1 MKKIYTLTFF
11 LLLGLGTAQAGVQDA
26 CLNTEHWTITKGN
39 PNWLKEFHE
48 FSGGRSSPVYGFS
61 QAIQL
66 KRMSQILNNSEF
78 EHDFAEYW
86 VARILYELHLDPLA
100 HQALK
105 SVFQNTANPDLKKAA
120 YSCLAR
126 IQTRAP
132 DWKAPPT
139 SVLTGLEFGSE
150 DSDTLFL
157 SVLGKENSWSKKLSP
172 GHRGFVDGVNAL
184 GKKNYTDAIIGFQA
198 YFKYLETHS
207 NPLLSRYQ
215 DEAHLFLGRAYYA
228 VAKFPESTLEFQK
241 VKKTSNNQIEAL
253 MNLSWTYLLNEK
265 YDDAVGITL
274 QLRTGALRNTFSA
287 EAVMVAAMG
296 LNELCNYPDSI
307 RMIEAF
313 NKDYRPIHDY
323 LVQHANTDDGYVS
336 AVKALKTPGS
346 FPTKLATEWIRSPEF
361 LTRQKEI
368 NALLNEPKRLVEIET
383 AGATEQNR
391 LTAAFID
398 KTTQFL
404 KDYRIAKL
412 KLKPGQELGSTYS
425 DRYIHLKKDLR
436 KLSRFYVASKTWKKL
451 ARNYEKKIP
460 GLKLELVAKV
470 NQDLKA
476 KNKKL
481 LATLNRVKDN
491 TDLIEVEIYN
501 GASQDL
507 VWKNAHPDF
516 EKASEKMDDEKRTEN
531 GAHTWNWGRFLASN
545 LENSEVWEDELGAV
559 KADVTDQCGKKEKFL
574 QLRLNTKR

>member
-11 LLLGLGTAQAGVQDA
+11 LLLRLGTAAQAGVQDA
-26 CLNTEHWTITKGN
+26 CLNTEHWSVSKGN

-48 FSGGRSSPVYGFS
+48 FTGKRSSPIYGFS

-86 VARILYELHLDPLA
+86 IARILFELNLDPLA

-105 SVFQNTANPDLKKAA
+105 SVFQSTSNPDLKKAA
-120 YSCLAR
+120 FGCLAR
-126 IQTRAP
+126 IQARAP
-132 DWKAPPT
+132 DYKAPPT
-139 SVLTGLEFGSE
+139 TALVGLNFGEE
-150 DSDTLFL
+150 DSDTLFM
-157 SVLGKENSWSKKLSP
+157 SVLGKENSLSKKLAP
-172 GHRGFVDGVNAL
+172 GHRGFVEGFNAL
-184 GKKNYTDAIIGFQA
+184 NKKNYTDAILGFQA
-198 YFKYLETHS
+198 YFKYLETHT
-207 NPLLSRYQ
+207 NPILSRYQ
-215 DEAHLFLGRAYYA
+215 DDAHLFLGRAYYA
-228 VAKFPESTLEFQK
+228 VAKFNESAAEFQK
-241 VKKTSNNQIEAL
+241 VKKTSNVQIEAL

-274 QLRTGALRNTFSA
+274 QLRTGNLRNAFSA

-296 LNELCNYPDSI
+296 LNELCNYPESI
-307 RMIEAF
+307 RLIEAF

-323 LVQHANTDDGYVS
+323 LTAHANDDGYVA
-336 AVKALKTPGS
+336 AVKALKAPGTY
-346 FPTKLATEWIRSPEF
+346 PTKLATEWIRSPEF

-368 NALLNEPKRLVEIET
+368 NALLGEPKRLTEIEGT
-383 AGATEQNR
+383 AVSEQNR
-391 LTAAFID
+391 LTQAFVAKTAAFL
-398 KTTQFL
+398 QE
-404 KDYRIAKL
+404 YRVAKL
-412 KLKPGQELGSTYS
+412 KLKPGQDLPGQFPT
-425 DRYIHLKKDLR
+425 RYLQLKKDLR
-436 KLSRFYVASKTWKKL
+436 KLSHFYRASKTWKTL

-516 EKASEKMDDEKRTEN
+516 EKVSQTLDEEKRAEN

-574 QLRLNTKR
+574 QLRLKR